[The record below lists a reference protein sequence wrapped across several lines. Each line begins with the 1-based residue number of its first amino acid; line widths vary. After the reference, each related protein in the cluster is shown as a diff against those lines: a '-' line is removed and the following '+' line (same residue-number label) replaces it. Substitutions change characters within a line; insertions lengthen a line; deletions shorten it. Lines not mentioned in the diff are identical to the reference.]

1 MEYGM
6 LSGKIQTFAGIVQ
19 MLLVTASAWM
29 FVRACSLR
37 LSKKILAFTFLFLSV
52 QILFLQAVS
61 DVTVVMT
68 TGKKGTPLARVAGH
82 GPAGLVLS
90 VLAVSV
96 LTGIFQWLFLY
107 KKSRDMITTR
117 SIKESIDL
125 LPDGVCFSTDRGMPI
140 LMNSRMRQLC
150 TEFTGEGLMDTEKFW
165 RDLRNGNVRKGIRP
179 LKQREAAFIDTNGQ
193 VWDFRRSRLSY
204 GGEKVTEIS
213 AVNITTQ
220 YHLHK
225 DLVARYERLNDVN
238 SRLHHFSEEVEKV
251 TREKEILA
259 AKIKLHDEIGR
270 SLLILRSYL
279 TETPEKSAQT
289 ETPEKSAQT
298 ETPEKSAQT
307 ETPGKCTQTEKR
319 DRSRLLPLWQYIV
332 TSMQE
337 GTILKEREDS
347 LLLLKKEAADFNVDI
362 FLEGLLPANPSVRN
376 VIFAAV
382 RECAGNTA
390 KHARGDRLFITIHD
404 TEENTEVFVTNNGN
418 APGGSIHETG
428 GLKNLRKMVEER
440 GGSMQI
446 KSSPVFVLHLC
457 FPERGGNTEKSE
469 SEGTGTYEIQSND
482 CG

>member
-68 TGKKGTPLARVAGH
+68 TGKKGTLLARVAGH

-225 DLVARYERLNDVN
+225 ELVARYERLNDVN

-298 ETPEKSAQT
+298 ETPGKS
-307 ETPGKCTQTEKR
+307 TQTEKR

-404 TEENTEVFVTNNGN
+404 TEENTEVFITNNGN

>member
-68 TGKKGTPLARVAGH
+68 TEKKGTLLARVAGH

-90 VLAVSV
+90 VLALSV
-96 LTGIFQWLFLY
+96 LTGIFQWSFLY
-107 KKSRDMITTR
+107 KKSRDVITTR

-225 DLVARYERLNDVN
+225 ELVERYERLNDVN

-279 TETPEKSAQT
+279 TETPEKSIQT
-289 ETPEKSAQT
+289 ETPEKSA
-298 ETPEKSAQT
+298 
-307 ETPGKCTQTEKR
+307 QTEKR

-404 TEENTEVFVTNNGN
+404 TEENTEVFITNNGN

>member
-68 TGKKGTPLARVAGH
+68 TGKKGTLLARVAGH

-96 LTGIFQWLFLY
+96 LTGIFQWSFLY

-225 DLVARYERLNDVN
+225 ELVARYERLNDVN

-289 ETPEKSAQT
+289 ETPEKSA
-298 ETPEKSAQT
+298 
-307 ETPGKCTQTEKR
+307 QTEKR

-404 TEENTEVFVTNNGN
+404 TEENTEVFITNNGN

>member
-68 TGKKGTPLARVAGH
+68 TEKKGTPLARVAGH
-82 GPAGLVLS
+82 GPAGIVLS

-96 LTGIFQWLFLY
+96 LTGIFQWSFLY

-225 DLVARYERLNDVN
+225 ELVARYERLNDVN

-279 TETPEKSAQT
+279 TETPEKSIQT
-289 ETPEKSAQT
+289 ETPEKSA
-298 ETPEKSAQT
+298 
-307 ETPGKCTQTEKR
+307 QTEKR

-404 TEENTEVFVTNNGN
+404 TEENTEVFITNNGN
-418 APGGSIHETG
+418 APSGSIHETG

-469 SEGTGTYEIQSND
+469 SEGTGIYEI
-482 CG
+482 

>member
-68 TGKKGTPLARVAGH
+68 TEKKGTLLARVAGH

-96 LTGIFQWLFLY
+96 LTGIFQWAFLY

-225 DLVARYERLNDVN
+225 ELVARYERLNDVN

-279 TETPEKSAQT
+279 TETPEKSIQT
-289 ETPEKSAQT
+289 ETPEKSA
-298 ETPEKSAQT
+298 
-307 ETPGKCTQTEKR
+307 QTEKR

-404 TEENTEVFVTNNGN
+404 TEENTEVFITNNGN

>member
-68 TGKKGTPLARVAGH
+68 TEKKGTLLAHVAGH
-82 GPAGLVLS
+82 EPAGLVLS

-225 DLVARYERLNDVN
+225 ELVERYERLNDVN

-279 TETPEKSAQT
+279 TETPEKSIQT
-289 ETPEKSAQT
+289 ETPEKSA
-298 ETPEKSAQT
+298 
-307 ETPGKCTQTEKR
+307 QTEKR

-404 TEENTEVFVTNNGN
+404 TEENTEVFITNNGN

>member
-68 TGKKGTPLARVAGH
+68 TGKKGTLLARVAGH

-225 DLVARYERLNDVN
+225 ELVARYERLNDVN

-298 ETPEKSAQT
+298 ETP
-307 ETPGKCTQTEKR
+307 GKCTQTKKR

-404 TEENTEVFVTNNGN
+404 TEENTEVFITNNGN

-469 SEGTGTYEIQSND
+469 SEGMGTYEIQSND

>member
-68 TGKKGTPLARVAGH
+68 TEKKGTLLARVAGH

-225 DLVARYERLNDVN
+225 ELVARYERLNDVN

-298 ETPEKSAQT
+298 E
-307 ETPGKCTQTEKR
+307 KR
-319 DRSRLLPLWQYIV
+319 DRSRLLLLWQYIV

-404 TEENTEVFVTNNGN
+404 TEENTEVFITNNGN

>member
-68 TGKKGTPLARVAGH
+68 TGKKGTLLARVAGH

-90 VLAVSV
+90 VLALSV
-96 LTGIFQWLFLY
+96 LTGIFQWSFLY

-225 DLVARYERLNDVN
+225 ELVERYERLNDVN

-279 TETPEKSAQT
+279 TETPEKSIQTETPEKSIQT
-289 ETPEKSAQT
+289 ETPEKSA
-298 ETPEKSAQT
+298 
-307 ETPGKCTQTEKR
+307 QTEKR

-382 RECAGNTA
+382 RECVGNTA

-404 TEENTEVFVTNNGN
+404 TEENTEVFITNNGN

-469 SEGTGTYEIQSND
+469 SEGTGIYEI
-482 CG
+482 

>member
-68 TGKKGTPLARVAGH
+68 TGKKGTLLARVAGH

-96 LTGIFQWLFLY
+96 LTGIFQWAFLY

-225 DLVARYERLNDVN
+225 ELVARYERLNDVN

-289 ETPEKSAQT
+289 ETPGKSAQT
-298 ETPEKSAQT
+298 ETP
-307 ETPGKCTQTEKR
+307 

-362 FLEGLLPANPSVRN
+362 FLDGLLPANPSVRN

-404 TEENTEVFVTNNGN
+404 TEENTEVFITNNGN

>member
-68 TGKKGTPLARVAGH
+68 TGKKGTLLARVAGH

-225 DLVARYERLNDVN
+225 ELVARYERLNDVN

-289 ETPEKSAQT
+289 ETPEKSA
-298 ETPEKSAQT
+298 
-307 ETPGKCTQTEKR
+307 QTEKR

-404 TEENTEVFVTNNGN
+404 TEENTEVFITNNGN

>member
-68 TGKKGTPLARVAGH
+68 TGKKGTLLARVAGH

-90 VLAVSV
+90 VLALSV
-96 LTGIFQWLFLY
+96 LTGIFQWSFLY
-107 KKSRDMITTR
+107 KKSRDVITTR

-193 VWDFRRSRLSY
+193 VWDFRRIRLFY

-225 DLVARYERLNDVN
+225 ELVERYERLNDVN

-279 TETPEKSAQT
+279 TETPEKSIQT
-289 ETPEKSAQT
+289 ETPEKSA
-298 ETPEKSAQT
+298 
-307 ETPGKCTQTEKR
+307 QTEKR

-404 TEENTEVFVTNNGN
+404 TEENTEVFITNNGN

>member
-29 FVRACSLR
+29 FVRVCSLR

-68 TGKKGTPLARVAGH
+68 TGKKGTLLARVAGH

-90 VLAVSV
+90 VLALSV
-96 LTGIFQWLFLY
+96 LTGIFQWSFLY
-107 KKSRDMITTR
+107 KKSRDVITTR

-213 AVNITTQ
+213 AVNITTP

-225 DLVARYERLNDVN
+225 ELVERYERLNDVN

-279 TETPEKSAQT
+279 TETPEKSIQT
-289 ETPEKSAQT
+289 ETPEKSA
-298 ETPEKSAQT
+298 
-307 ETPGKCTQTEKR
+307 QTEKR

-404 TEENTEVFVTNNGN
+404 TEENTEVFITNNGN

-469 SEGTGTYEIQSND
+469 SEGTGIYEI
-482 CG
+482 

>member
-68 TGKKGTPLARVAGH
+68 TEKKGTLLAHVAGH
-82 GPAGLVLS
+82 EPAGLVLS

-225 DLVARYERLNDVN
+225 ELVERYERLNDVN

-279 TETPEKSAQT
+279 TETP
-289 ETPEKSAQT
+289 
-298 ETPEKSAQT
+298 
-307 ETPGKCTQTEKR
+307 EKR

-404 TEENTEVFVTNNGN
+404 TEENTEVFITNNGN

-469 SEGTGTYEIQSND
+469 SEGTGIYEI
-482 CG
+482 

>member
-68 TGKKGTPLARVAGH
+68 TEKKGTFLARVAGH

-165 RDLRNGNVRKGIRP
+165 RDLRDGNVRKGIRP

-225 DLVARYERLNDVN
+225 ELVARYERLNDVN

-279 TETPEKSAQT
+279 TETPEKSTQT
-289 ETPEKSAQT
+289 ETPEKSA
-298 ETPEKSAQT
+298 
-307 ETPGKCTQTEKR
+307 QTEKR

>member
-68 TGKKGTPLARVAGH
+68 TGKKGTLLARVAGH

-225 DLVARYERLNDVN
+225 ELVARYERLNDVN

-279 TETPEKSAQT
+279 TETPEKSTQT
-289 ETPEKSAQT
+289 ETPEKSA
-298 ETPEKSAQT
+298 
-307 ETPGKCTQTEKR
+307 QTEKR

-404 TEENTEVFVTNNGN
+404 TEENTEVFITNNGN

>member
-1 MEYGM
+1 
-6 LSGKIQTFAGIVQ
+6 

-68 TGKKGTPLARVAGH
+68 TEKKGTLLARVAGH

-225 DLVARYERLNDVN
+225 ELVARYERLNDVN

-279 TETPEKSAQT
+279 
-289 ETPEKSAQT
+289 T

-404 TEENTEVFVTNNGN
+404 TEENTEVFITNNGN

>member
-68 TGKKGTPLARVAGH
+68 TEKKGTLLAHVAGH
-82 GPAGLVLS
+82 EPAGLVLS

-225 DLVARYERLNDVN
+225 ELVERYERLNDVN

-279 TETPEKSAQT
+279 TETPEKSIQT
-289 ETPEKSAQT
+289 ETPEKSA
-298 ETPEKSAQT
+298 
-307 ETPGKCTQTEKR
+307 QTEKR

-404 TEENTEVFVTNNGN
+404 TEENTEVFITNNGN

-469 SEGTGTYEIQSND
+469 SEGTGIYEI
-482 CG
+482 

>member
-68 TGKKGTPLARVAGH
+68 TGKKGTLLARVAGH

-125 LPDGVCFSTDRGMPI
+125 LPDGVCFSTGRGMPI

-225 DLVARYERLNDVN
+225 ELVARYERLNDVN

-289 ETPEKSAQT
+289 ETPEKSA
-298 ETPEKSAQT
+298 
-307 ETPGKCTQTEKR
+307 QTEKR

-404 TEENTEVFVTNNGN
+404 TEENTEFFITNNGN

-446 KSSPVFVLHLC
+446 KSSPVFVPHLC

>member
-68 TGKKGTPLARVAGH
+68 TGKKGTLLARVAGH

-90 VLAVSV
+90 VLALSV
-96 LTGIFQWLFLY
+96 LTGIFQWSFLY
-107 KKSRDMITTR
+107 KKSRDVITTR

-193 VWDFRRSRLSY
+193 VWDFRRSRLFY

-225 DLVARYERLNDVN
+225 ELVERYERLNDVN

-279 TETPEKSAQT
+279 TETPEKSIQT
-289 ETPEKSAQT
+289 ETPEKSA
-298 ETPEKSAQT
+298 
-307 ETPGKCTQTEKR
+307 QTEKR

-362 FLEGLLPANPSVRN
+362 FLEGLLPTNPSVRN

-404 TEENTEVFVTNNGN
+404 TEENTEVFITNNGN

-469 SEGTGTYEIQSND
+469 SEGTGIYEI
-482 CG
+482 

>member
-68 TGKKGTPLARVAGH
+68 TGKKGTLLARVAGH

-225 DLVARYERLNDVN
+225 ELVARYERLNDVN

-289 ETPEKSAQT
+289 ETPGKS
-298 ETPEKSAQT
+298 
-307 ETPGKCTQTEKR
+307 TQTENR

-404 TEENTEVFVTNNGN
+404 TEENTEVFITNNGN

>member
-68 TGKKGTPLARVAGH
+68 TGKKGTLLARVAGH

-165 RDLRNGNVRKGIRP
+165 RDLRNGKVRKGIRP

-225 DLVARYERLNDVN
+225 ELVARYERLNDVN

-289 ETPEKSAQT
+289 ETPEKRA
-298 ETPEKSAQT
+298 
-307 ETPGKCTQTEKR
+307 QTEKR
-319 DRSRLLPLWQYIV
+319 DRSRLMPLWQYIV

-362 FLEGLLPANPSVRN
+362 FLEGLLPVNPSVRN

-404 TEENTEVFVTNNGN
+404 TEENTEVFITNNGN

>member
-68 TGKKGTPLARVAGH
+68 TEKKGTLLARVAGH

-225 DLVARYERLNDVN
+225 ELVARYERLNDVN

-279 TETPEKSAQT
+279 TEIPEKSAQT
-289 ETPEKSAQT
+289 ETPEKSTQT
-298 ETPEKSAQT
+298 ETPEKSA
-307 ETPGKCTQTEKR
+307 QTEKR

-404 TEENTEVFVTNNGN
+404 TEENTEVFITNNGN

>member
-68 TGKKGTPLARVAGH
+68 TEKKGTLLARVAGH

-90 VLAVSV
+90 ALAVSV
-96 LTGIFQWLFLY
+96 LTGIFQWSFLY

-225 DLVARYERLNDVN
+225 ELVERYERLNDVN

-279 TETPEKSAQT
+279 TETPEKSIQT
-289 ETPEKSAQT
+289 ETPEKSA
-298 ETPEKSAQT
+298 
-307 ETPGKCTQTEKR
+307 QTEKR

-382 RECAGNTA
+382 RECAGNSA

-404 TEENTEVFVTNNGN
+404 TEENTEVFITNNGN

-469 SEGTGTYEIQSND
+469 SEGTGIYEI
-482 CG
+482 

>member
-68 TGKKGTPLARVAGH
+68 TEKKGTLLARVAGH

-96 LTGIFQWLFLY
+96 LTGIFQWSFLY

-225 DLVARYERLNDVN
+225 ELVERYERLNDVN

-279 TETPEKSAQT
+279 TETPEKSIQT
-289 ETPEKSAQT
+289 ETPEKSA
-298 ETPEKSAQT
+298 
-307 ETPGKCTQTEKR
+307 QTEKR

-404 TEENTEVFVTNNGN
+404 TEENTEVFITNNGN

-469 SEGTGTYEIQSND
+469 SEGTGIYEI
-482 CG
+482 

>member
-68 TGKKGTPLARVAGH
+68 TEKKGTLLARVAGH

-96 LTGIFQWLFLY
+96 LTGIFQWAFLY

-225 DLVARYERLNDVN
+225 ELVARYERLNDVN

-289 ETPEKSAQT
+289 ETPEKSA
-298 ETPEKSAQT
+298 
-307 ETPGKCTQTEKR
+307 QTEKR

-404 TEENTEVFVTNNGN
+404 TEENTEVFITNNGN

>member
-68 TGKKGTPLARVAGH
+68 TGKKGTLLARVAGH

-225 DLVARYERLNDVN
+225 ELVARYERLNDVN

-289 ETPEKSAQT
+289 ETPGKS
-298 ETPEKSAQT
+298 
-307 ETPGKCTQTEKR
+307 TQTENR

-404 TEENTEVFVTNNGN
+404 TEENTEVFITNNGN

-469 SEGTGTYEIQSND
+469 SEGTGTYEI
-482 CG
+482 

>member
-68 TGKKGTPLARVAGH
+68 TGKKGTLLARVAGH

-225 DLVARYERLNDVN
+225 ELVARYERLNDVN
-238 SRLHHFSEEVEKV
+238 SRLHYFSEEVEKV

-279 TETPEKSAQT
+279 TETSEKSAQT
-289 ETPEKSAQT
+289 K
-298 ETPEKSAQT
+298 TPEKSAQT
-307 ETPGKCTQTEKR
+307 ETPGKCAQTEKR

-404 TEENTEVFVTNNGN
+404 TEENTEVFITNNGN

>member
-68 TGKKGTPLARVAGH
+68 TGKKGTLLARVAGH

-90 VLAVSV
+90 ILAVSV

-225 DLVARYERLNDVN
+225 ELVARYERLNDVN

-289 ETPEKSAQT
+289 ETPEKSTQT
-298 ETPEKSAQT
+298 ETSEKSA
-307 ETPGKCTQTEKR
+307 QTEKR

-404 TEENTEVFVTNNGN
+404 TEENTEVFITNNGN
-418 APGGSIHETG
+418 APGGNIHETG

>member
-68 TGKKGTPLARVAGH
+68 TEKKGTLLARVAGH

-225 DLVARYERLNDVN
+225 ELVARYERLNDVN

-279 TETPEKSAQT
+279 TETPEKSTQT
-289 ETPEKSAQT
+289 ETPEKSA
-298 ETPEKSAQT
+298 
-307 ETPGKCTQTEKR
+307 QTEKR

-404 TEENTEVFVTNNGN
+404 TEENTEVFITNNGN

-457 FPERGGNTEKSE
+457 FPERGGNKEKSE

>member
-82 GPAGLVLS
+82 GPAGIVLS

-96 LTGIFQWLFLY
+96 LTGIFQWSFLY

-165 RDLRNGNVRKGIRP
+165 RDLRNGNVRKGIQP
-179 LKQREAAFIDTNGQ
+179 LKQREAAFVDTNGQ

-225 DLVARYERLNDVN
+225 ELVARYERLNDVN

-279 TETPEKSAQT
+279 TETP
-289 ETPEKSAQT
+289 
-298 ETPEKSAQT
+298 
-307 ETPGKCTQTEKR
+307 EKR

-404 TEENTEVFVTNNGN
+404 TEENTEVFITNNGN

-440 GGSMQI
+440 RGSMQI

>member
-19 MLLVTASAWM
+19 MLLVTDSAWM

-68 TGKKGTPLARVAGH
+68 TGKKGTLLARVAGH

-225 DLVARYERLNDVN
+225 ELVARYERLNDVN

-279 TETPEKSAQT
+279 
-289 ETPEKSAQT
+289 T

-404 TEENTEVFVTNNGN
+404 TEENTEVFITNNGN

>member
-225 DLVARYERLNDVN
+225 ELVARYERLNDVN

-298 ETPEKSAQT
+298 ETPEKSA
-307 ETPGKCTQTEKR
+307 QTEKR

-404 TEENTEVFVTNNGN
+404 TEENTEVFITNNGN

>member
-68 TGKKGTPLARVAGH
+68 TGKKGTLLARVAGH

-225 DLVARYERLNDVN
+225 EFVARYERLNDVN

-279 TETPEKSAQT
+279 TETSEKSAQT
-289 ETPEKSAQT
+289 ETPEKSV
-298 ETPEKSAQT
+298 
-307 ETPGKCTQTEKR
+307 QTEKR

-404 TEENTEVFVTNNGN
+404 TEENTEVFITNNGN

>member
-68 TGKKGTPLARVAGH
+68 TGKKGTLLARVAGH

-225 DLVARYERLNDVN
+225 ELVARYERLNDVN

-289 ETPEKSAQT
+289 ETPEKNAQT
-298 ETPEKSAQT
+298 ETSEKSA
-307 ETPGKCTQTEKR
+307 QTEKR

-404 TEENTEVFVTNNGN
+404 TEENTEVFITNNGN
-418 APGGSIHETG
+418 APGGSIHEMG
-428 GLKNLRKMVEER
+428 GLKNLRKMVVER

>member
-68 TGKKGTPLARVAGH
+68 TEKKGTLLARVAGH

-125 LPDGVCFSTDRGMPI
+125 LPDGVCFGTDRGMPI

-165 RDLRNGNVRKGIRP
+165 RDLRDGNVRKGIRP

-225 DLVARYERLNDVN
+225 ELVARYERLNDVN

-279 TETPEKSAQT
+279 
-289 ETPEKSAQT
+289 T

-404 TEENTEVFVTNNGN
+404 TEENTEVFITNNGN

>member
-82 GPAGLVLS
+82 GPAGIVLS

-96 LTGIFQWLFLY
+96 LTGIFQWSFLY

-225 DLVARYERLNDVN
+225 ELVERYERLNDVN

-279 TETPEKSAQT
+279 TETPEKSIQT
-289 ETPEKSAQT
+289 ETPK
-298 ETPEKSAQT
+298 
-307 ETPGKCTQTEKR
+307 KR

-404 TEENTEVFVTNNGN
+404 TEENTEVFITNNGN

>member
-37 LSKKILAFTFLFLSV
+37 LSKKILAFTVLFLSV

-68 TGKKGTPLARVAGH
+68 TGKKGTLLARVAGH

-279 TETPEKSAQT
+279 TETPGKSAQT
-289 ETPEKSAQT
+289 ETPEKSA
-298 ETPEKSAQT
+298 
-307 ETPGKCTQTEKR
+307 QTEKR

-404 TEENTEVFVTNNGN
+404 TEENTEVFITNNGN

-457 FPERGGNTEKSE
+457 FPERGGNKEKSE

>member
-29 FVRACSLR
+29 FVMACSLR

-68 TGKKGTPLARVAGH
+68 TGKKGTLLARVAGH

-90 VLAVSV
+90 ILAVSV

-225 DLVARYERLNDVN
+225 ELVARYERLNDVN

-289 ETPEKSAQT
+289 ETPGKSAQT
-298 ETPEKSAQT
+298 EN
-307 ETPGKCTQTEKR
+307 R

-404 TEENTEVFVTNNGN
+404 TEDNTEVFITNNGN

>member
-68 TGKKGTPLARVAGH
+68 TGKKGTLLARVAGH

-96 LTGIFQWLFLY
+96 LTGIFQWSFLY

-225 DLVARYERLNDVN
+225 ELVARYERLNDVN

-279 TETPEKSAQT
+279 TETPEKSIQT
-289 ETPEKSAQT
+289 ETPEKSA
-298 ETPEKSAQT
+298 
-307 ETPGKCTQTEKR
+307 QTEKR

-362 FLEGLLPANPSVRN
+362 FLEGLLPVNPSVRN

-382 RECAGNTA
+382 RECTGNTA

-404 TEENTEVFVTNNGN
+404 TEENTEVFITNNGN
-418 APGGSIHETG
+418 APGGNIHETG

-469 SEGTGTYEIQSND
+469 SEGTGIYEI
-482 CG
+482 